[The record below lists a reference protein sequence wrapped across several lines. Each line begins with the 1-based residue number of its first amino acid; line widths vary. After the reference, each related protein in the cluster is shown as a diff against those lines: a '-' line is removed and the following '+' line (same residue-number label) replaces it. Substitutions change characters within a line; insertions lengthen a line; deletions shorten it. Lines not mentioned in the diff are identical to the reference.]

1 MNRSA
6 TLATFV
12 GRWWAVLLVGMV
24 LAAAGGYAASK
35 QITPTYEAQMQLL
48 VGPVNTTF
56 DLEASGTLA
65 RTYAELGHTRPVLE
79 SAIATTGARIAAKD
93 LKDATTIES
102 NEVTRLVSIR
112 VQNHDPGLAARL
124 ANAIGARLVE
134 LSDRA
139 DGGRGSALDQFK
151 NQTEIATLGL
161 PQRTAVLTA
170 ANRVFGEIAG
180 RLSTTEAATPPPDPV
195 KPSIPLVVLLAAL
208 AGLMLA
214 GAVALIWESR
224 SDSRPSVPRWR
235 RRRARAEE
243 PPPVVA
249 APEPEDP
256 EPAEVDPEPGVAA
269 RAEPVGHEVL
279 VGDGERRSS
288 DG

>member
-6 TLATFV
+6 TLAIFV
-12 GRWWAVLLVGMV
+12 GRWWAVLLAGMV
-24 LAAAGGYAASK
+24 LAAGGGYAASK

-151 NQTEIATLGL
+151 NQTEIATLAE

-180 RLSTTEAATPPPDPV
+180 RLSATETATAPADPV

-214 GAVALIWESR
+214 GAVALVWESR
-224 SDSRPSVPRWR
+224 SDSRPSIPRR

-243 PPPVVA
+243 APPVVA

-256 EPAEVDPEPGVAA
+256 EPAEVDPEPAVAA
-269 RAEPVGHEVL
+269 RAEPVVHEIL